1 MRTTAVRIVPLMALM
16 VPFLY
21 APSSRGGQNDIRQ
34 SVVKVLATRRAPD
47 VFRPWTKR
55 DPEEVSGIAS
65 VARVKTPR
73 QCRGVRE
80 NGRRK
85 ARAS

>member
-34 SVVKVLATRRAPD
+34 SVVKVLARDANVLVVRGMDMVDGTPIFD
-47 VFRPWTKR
+47 IKPFITKATAL
-55 DPEEVSGIAS
+55 P
-65 VARVKTPR
+65 
-73 QCRGVRE
+73 
-80 NGRRK
+80 RRK
-85 ARAS
+85 RHD